1 LPKHSACVSSPLARR
16 SPARRNSGSAIAA
29 EVFMDIAGQCS
40 MPTAQA
46 HFKNGAAVLNSFV
59 VGYAREASSIFNCL
73 RGAVMPHDFM
83 PGLAGVPAATSSIS
97 DVDGQRG
104 VLEYRGIRVE
114 ELCAKSSYLE
124 TAYLLL
130 FGRLPTPA
138 EFTRWTADVTH
149 HRRIKFRIV
158 DLLKCLPEQGHPMDA
173 LQAAVAALGMF
184 YPGREVK
191 DAENNYWSAVRLIA
205 KLPTIVAAWA
215 RIRHG
220 DDYLPPRDDLGFS
233 ENFLY
238 MLTESVPMP
247 LWGEVFDDCMI
258 LHAEHTMNAST
269 FAGLVTASTLA
280 DPYTVVASSIGALKG
295 PLHGGANEEVIQMLK
310 EIGSPDRAHAYVEE
324 RLRAKQRLMGFGH
337 RVYKVKDPR
346 ASVLQG
352 LCQRLFTECGSSP
365 FYETAL
371 RVEQTAGTLLS
382 GKGIYPN
389 VDFYSGIIYDKM
401 GIDMDLFTP
410 LFAMARVSG
419 WLAHWLEQ
427 LRENKLFRP
436 DQIYSGEHNRPYVP
450 IDQR

>member
-1 LPKHSACVSSPLARR
+1 
-16 SPARRNSGSAIAA
+16 
-29 EVFMDIAGQCS
+29 
-40 MPTAQA
+40 
-46 HFKNGAAVLNSFV
+46 
-59 VGYAREASSIFNCL
+59 
-73 RGAVMPHDFM
+73 MPHDFM

-104 VLEYRGIRVE
+104 ILEYRGIRVE
-114 ELCAKSSYLE
+114 TLCADSSYLE

-130 FGRLPTPA
+130 FGHLPSAA
-138 EFTRWTADVTH
+138 EFQEWNRDVTH
-149 HRRIKFRIV
+149 HRRIKFSIV
-158 DLLKCLPEQGHPMDA
+158 DLLKCLPEHGHPMDA

-184 YPGREVK
+184 YPGRNVK
-191 DAENNYWSAVRLIA
+191 DVENNYWSAVRLVA

-215 RIRHG
+215 RLRHG
-220 DDYLPPRDDLGFS
+220 DDPIPPRDDLGFS

-238 MLTESVPMP
+238 MLTESVAPA
-247 LWGEVFDDCMI
+247 LWADIFDDCLI

-269 FAGLVTASTLA
+269 FTGLVTASTLA

-295 PLHGGANEEVIQMLK
+295 PLHGGANEEVVVMLR
-310 EIGSPDRAHAYVEE
+310 EIGTAEKAKSYVARAMGN
-324 RLRAKQRLMGFGH
+324 KKKLMGFGH

-346 ASVLQG
+346 ATVLQQ
-352 LCQRLFTECGSSP
+352 LCRRLFSEFGSSP
-365 FYETAL
+365 LYEVAL
-371 RVEQTAGTLLS
+371 EVEASAGEALNS
-382 GKGIYPN
+382 KGIYPN

-401 GIDMDLFTP
+401 GIDIDLFTP
-410 LFAMARVSG
+410 LFAMSRVSG

>member
-1 LPKHSACVSSPLARR
+1 
-16 SPARRNSGSAIAA
+16 
-29 EVFMDIAGQCS
+29 
-40 MPTAQA
+40 
-46 HFKNGAAVLNSFV
+46 
-59 VGYAREASSIFNCL
+59 
-73 RGAVMPHDFM
+73 MPHDFM

-114 ELCAKSSYLE
+114 TLCTNSSYLE

-130 FGRLPTPA
+130 FGHLPSAA
-138 EFTRWTADVTH
+138 EFRKWIADVTH
-149 HRRIKFRIV
+149 HRRIKFRII

-184 YPGREVK
+184 YPGRNVR
-191 DAENNYWSAVRLIA
+191 DAENNYWSAVRLVA

-215 RIRHG
+215 RLRRG
-220 DDYLPPRDDLGFS
+220 DDPIPPRDDLGFS
-233 ENFLY
+233 ENFFY
-238 MLTESVPMP
+238 MLTES
-247 LWGEVFDDCMI
+247 EVLPVWADIFDDCLI

-269 FAGLVTASTLA
+269 FTGLVTASTLA

-295 PLHGGANEEVIQMLK
+295 PLHGGANEEVVVMLR
-310 EIGSPDRAHAYVEE
+310 EIGAPEKARLYVEQA
-324 RLRAKQRLMGFGH
+324 LQSKKKLMGFGH

-346 ASVLQG
+346 ATVLQE
-352 LCQRLFTECGSSP
+352 LCRRLFKDCGSSLL
-365 FYETAL
+365 YETAL
-371 RVEQTAGTLLS
+371 EVEKIAGEVLKN
-382 GKGIYPN
+382 KGVYPN

-401 GIDMDLFTP
+401 GIDVDLFTP

>member
-1 LPKHSACVSSPLARR
+1 
-16 SPARRNSGSAIAA
+16 
-29 EVFMDIAGQCS
+29 
-40 MPTAQA
+40 
-46 HFKNGAAVLNSFV
+46 
-59 VGYAREASSIFNCL
+59 
-73 RGAVMPHDFM
+73 MPHDFM

-130 FGRLPTPA
+130 FGRLPTST
-138 EFTRWTADVTH
+138 EFTRWTADVTR

-184 YPGREVK
+184 YPGRAVK
-191 DAENNYWSAVRLIA
+191 DAENNYWSAVRLVA

-238 MLTESVPMP
+238 MLTESVPVP
-247 LWGEVFDDCMI
+247 LWSEVFDDCMI

-310 EIGSPDRAHAYVEE
+310 EIGSPDRAQAYVEE
-324 RLRAKQRLMGFGH
+324 KLRAKQRLMGFGH

-346 ASVLQG
+346 ATVLQG

-365 FYETAL
+365 FYDTAL
-371 RVEQTAGTLLS
+371 QVEQAAGVLLK

-410 LFAMARVSG
+410 LFAMSRVSG

-450 IDQR
+450 IDRR